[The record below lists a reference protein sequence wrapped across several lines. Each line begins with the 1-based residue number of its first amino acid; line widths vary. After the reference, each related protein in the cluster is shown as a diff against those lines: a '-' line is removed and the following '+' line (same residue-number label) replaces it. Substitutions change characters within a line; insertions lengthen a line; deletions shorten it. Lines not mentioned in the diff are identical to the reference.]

1 MGTAGRGGLSSYTD
15 PMDKVLSSSWCGVGR
30 MGNAESLQLGDGN
43 PVPPAA
49 GGIRVRARTG
59 KQEAQ
64 NFPFSII
71 PCERMKTVR
80 GQPDLLIH
88 AILDSMWLVRLAD
101 LQAQGLS
108 F

>member
-1 MGTAGRGGLSSYTD
+1 
-15 PMDKVLSSSWCGVGR
+15 

-49 GGIRVRARTG
+49 GGIKVRARTG
-59 KQEAQ
+59 EQEAQ
-64 NFPFSII
+64 NFIR
-71 PCERMKTVR
+71 ERMKTVR

>member
-1 MGTAGRGGLSSYTD
+1 MWGGEDGLVYHGD
-15 PMDKVLSSSWCGVGR
+15 
-30 MGNAESLQLGDGN
+30 GNAESLQLGDGN
-43 PVPPAA
+43 SVPPAA

-80 GQPDLLIH
+80 GRPDLLIH
-88 AILDSMWLVRLAD
+88 ALLDSMWLVRLAD